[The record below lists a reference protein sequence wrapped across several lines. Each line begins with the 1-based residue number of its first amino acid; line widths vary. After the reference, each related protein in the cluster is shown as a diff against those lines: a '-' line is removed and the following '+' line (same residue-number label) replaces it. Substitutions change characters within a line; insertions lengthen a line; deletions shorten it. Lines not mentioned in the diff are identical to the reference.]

1 MPLVLSTVQCPPGVS
16 PQNREVVRGVIS
28 IGRTGECDW
37 VLPDPERILSKRHC
51 LLSWHDDAWLVTD
64 TSSNG
69 TLLNGEVLD
78 PGVPRQLRG
87 GDRLALGAYEIEVR
101 LDEGGWEAAEPA
113 TITARRIRPDAPPW
127 PPGGEVPA
135 GGDNTLIATLGGIG
149 SPDGR
154 AAGPELATQDPAP
167 QPASPH
173 GLAGTGQARSP
184 GTAAGGGTAA
194 DASQAVGGTAGAAEG
209 FRAFAEGAG
218 VAGSPGLDP
227 GTVLGQLGAAFRA
240 MVAGMR
246 RMAAT
251 RSLIRDGSGAGRA
264 TIHGSAN
271 PLHRAGDDDEA
282 VSLLLGIGGQGG
294 MAPER
299 AVADA
304 LRDLRRHEL
313 AAASA
318 LRQAVRELLASLRP
332 DGLLR
337 ALPASAGDAFPGRR
351 KTRLWDAYEA
361 RHGRVTRALA
371 EDFDGVLTAAYARAY
386 EAALAELAASGA
398 DQDEP
403 GRATPPG
410 RPPPGTHPPGVSL
423 PGMSSPETSS

>member
-1 MPLVLSTVQCPPGVS
+1 MPLVLSTVRCPPGVS

-51 LLSWHDDAWLVTD
+51 LLSWHDNAWLVTD

-69 TLLNGEVLD
+69 TLLNGEALD

-127 PPGGEVPA
+127 PPGGEAPA
-135 GGDNTLIATLGGIG
+135 RADDTLIATLDRTG
-149 SPDGR
+149 PP
-154 AAGPELATQDPAP
+154 AGPAPATNDPAP
-167 QPASPH
+167 QPASPQE
-173 GLAGTGQARSP
+173 LAGTGQPRPP
-184 GTAAGGGTAA
+184 GTAAGGGTAV

-209 FRAFAEGAG
+209 FRAFAEDAG

-227 GTVLGQLGAAFRA
+227 GTALGQLGAAFRA

-246 RMAAT
+246 RMAAAPPP
-251 RSLIRDGSGAGRA
+251 IRDGSGAGRTA
-264 TIHGSAN
+264 IHGSAN
-271 PLHRAGDDDEA
+271 PLHRAADDDEA
-282 VSLLLGIGGQGG
+282 VSLLLGIGQQDA
-294 MAPER
+294 MAPDR

-304 LRDLRRHEL
+304 LEDLRRHER

-318 LRQAVRELLASLRP
+318 LRQAVRELLASLDP
-332 DGLLR
+332 AGLLR

-351 KTRLWDAYEA
+351 KARLWDAYEA
-361 RHGRVTRALA
+361 RHGRLARALA
-371 EDFDGVLTAAYARAY
+371 EDFDGVLAAAYARAY
-386 EAALAELAASGA
+386 EAALAEPAASGA
-398 DQDEP
+398 DRGAP
-403 GRATPPG
+403 GPPTPPET
-410 RPPPGTHPPGVSL
+410 PPPGTSPPGTSP
-423 PGMSSPETSS
+423 PGASP